1 MAQPVWLTPAG
12 NLGTYPE
19 GVFFQF
25 SLLAEEPDLGDT
37 IYYQVIAGSLPA
49 GVQVAANG
57 LIVGIP
63 KAIANVQGVPLEV
76 ARDITSRFAVRAY
89 TTKTVGSV
97 TVINRLADRT
107 FSITV
112 SGQDDPE
119 FVTPAGN
126 IATVFDGTLI
136 TDLQLEY
143 TDSDT
148 TDITITRLAG
158 GTLPPGTSLS
168 LNGLITGFVIPQAPN
183 GATAGFSRDGQG
195 FSQYPFDFP
204 TQSNSATYEFVVELT
219 DGKSSALRTFNIQVL
234 SRDSLTADSTDITAD
249 NTFVTADGTPVRV
262 PVLLTL
268 PGSIGI
274 VRSDNYFAFKFNGI
288 QADGFAVV
296 YATDSDAA
304 LAAIGLELDPGTG
317 WLYGYIPD
325 QGLQE
330 NTYNFKIRVYQS
342 GEPDVSSVYSDFSLT
357 VQGPIDT
364 EITWLTPASAVGRAL
379 VPSPL
384 GTIVNGSTSQ
394 LYVEALNASGVVLE
408 YRLKSGSDSN
418 LPQGLRL
425 LPSGEI
431 AGRCSFNTFALDGG
445 TTTFDVASNSQ
456 GVSAPTTFDLTFTFT
471 VEAYSSNTQIRV
483 DKVFSI
489 TVNRQYNEP
498 YENLYIQAMPP
509 QDDRDLVNS
518 LLQNP
523 TIIPPT
529 LLYRGDDSNFGR
541 ATKVVYQHAF
551 GLTAATYEDYV
562 SSLYENHYWKN
573 LVLGSIETAQ
583 ATDDNGNVIYEVVYS
598 RVIGGQTNNRGESV
612 SKEVVLPYPIAT
624 QQIPLLVDG
633 QILKD
638 PAAATTPTVPLA
650 LKSNAWL
657 EEARDLNMLANIG
670 SQMARDWMIDGQ
682 PGDPQAPGG
691 SKVGIYFDWTP
702 SNQCDVNALES
713 TRYNKFKTSL
723 LEVAASRQIIWSEY
737 TVTIDGKEQ
746 TNCAPFGFLINPAG
760 SDTAYLVLRGT
771 QTAADGKL
779 DIMPGK
785 VPNPVGGFGS
795 GLTAKGFS
803 ICYTGLGPQG
813 HPRSAT
819 TQGISLQEALE
830 NTTAT
835 KIHLGGHSLGSAV
848 VTLVT
853 AYAQSLN
860 KFDVIKSYPSASPTV
875 GNQKFADWFD
885 ELEDRNGNT
894 MGANFWR
901 VTNVN
906 DTVPLLPGSW
916 GGFFHVGETV
926 EFNARYT
933 LPNGVTGD
941 TALNHQICCCYA
953 YALQHPIEPF
963 NEKNQDG
970 TCTFPKGTVP
980 PPGAFDTAQHLT
992 DLQNFYINYYS
1003 DADQLI
1009 TTVYPNSLENMR
1021 NQVIDTVGQ
1030 VSALLPRWM
1039 LSTQTNG
1046 RVLGFTPAWVIA
1058 YVTPGNGEQIA
1069 YNIRTQFGT
1078 QLNLVD
1084 FEVDRYELD
1093 KALTTNWDP
1102 VTEQWIPQPPAETT
1116 FDNDAHYQLPE
1127 PNDSSFVFN
1136 GGLGYAVGNTIKIL
1150 GSQVG
1155 GVDVTNDIV
1164 VTVQQVDE
1172 FGTIEQA
1179 IGQGTAPLL
1188 SVGNTYVNIV
1198 GSNITGTGTGATWD
1212 IEVTGEDPTV
1222 FDAGSLRFIQPTII
1236 ATDTTDY
1243 DKYLVFPYR
1252 TILG

>member
-12 NLGTYPE
+12 DLGTYPE

-25 SLLAEEPDLGDT
+25 PLMAEEPDLGDPV
-37 IYYQVIAGSLPA
+37 YYQVIAGELPA

-63 KAIANVQGVPLEV
+63 KAIASVQGVPLPV
-76 ARDITSRFAVRAY
+76 ASDITSRFAVRAY
-89 TTKTVGSV
+89 TTQVISGM

-112 SGQDDPE
+112 SGQDAPE
-119 FVTPAGN
+119 FVTPSGT
-126 IATVFDGTLI
+126 IATVFDGTLV
-136 TDLQLEY
+136 TDLQVEY
-143 TDSDT
+143 TDSDA
-148 TDITITRLAG
+148 TDITIVRLAA
-158 GTLPPGTSLS
+158 GTLPPGTSISLS
-168 LNGLITGFVIPQAPN
+168 GLITGFVVPQAPN
-183 GATAGFSRDGQG
+183 TATAGFSRDGQG
-195 FSQYPFDFP
+195 FAEYPFDFP
-204 TQSNSATYEFVVELT
+204 TQSNNSVYEFVLELT
-219 DGKSSALRTFNIQVL
+219 DGKASALRTFNIQVL

-317 WLYGYIPD
+317 WLYGYIPN

-330 NTYNFKIRVYQS
+330 NTYNFKVRVYQS
-342 GEPDVSSVYSDFSLT
+342 GLPDASSVYSDFSLT

-394 LYVEALNASGVVLE
+394 LYVEAVNASGVVLE

-445 TTTFDVASNSQ
+445 TTTFDVASDNR

-471 VEAYSSNTQIRV
+471 VQAYSTNTQIRV

-489 TVNRQYNEP
+489 TVDRQYNEP

-551 GLTAATYEDYV
+551 GLTAATYAEYV

-612 SKEVVLPYPIAT
+612 SKEVVLPYPI
-624 QQIPLLVDG
+624 
-633 QILKD
+633 D
-638 PAAATTPTVPLA
+638 PNTPA
-650 LKSNAWL
+650 
-657 EEARDLNMLANIG
+657 
-670 SQMARDWMIDGQ
+670 
-682 PGDPQAPGG
+682 
-691 SKVGIYFDWTP
+691 
-702 SNQCDVNALES
+702 
-713 TRYNKFKTSL
+713 
-723 LEVAASRQIIWSEY
+723 EV
-737 TVTIDGKEQ
+737 
-746 TNCAPFGFLINPAG
+746 
-760 SDTAYLVLRGT
+760 
-771 QTAADGKL
+771 
-779 DIMPGK
+779 
-785 VPNPVGGFGS
+785 
-795 GLTAKGFS
+795 
-803 ICYTGLGPQG
+803 
-813 HPRSAT
+813 
-819 TQGISLQEALE
+819 
-830 NTTAT
+830 
-835 KIHLGGHSLGSAV
+835 
-848 VTLVT
+848 
-853 AYAQSLN
+853 
-860 KFDVIKSYPSASPTV
+860 
-875 GNQKFADWFD
+875 
-885 ELEDRNGNT
+885 
-894 MGANFWR
+894 
-901 VTNVN
+901 
-906 DTVPLLPGSW
+906 DTV
-916 GGFFHVGETV
+916 F
-926 EFNARYT
+926 
-933 LPNGVTGD
+933 
-941 TALNHQICCCYA
+941 
-953 YALQHPIEPF
+953 
-963 NEKNQDG
+963 
-970 TCTFPKGTVP
+970 
-980 PPGAFDTAQHLT
+980 
-992 DLQNFYINYYS
+992 
-1003 DADQLI
+1003 
-1009 TTVYPNSLENMR
+1009 PNSLENMR

-1030 VSALLPRWM
+1030 VSTLLPRWM

-1093 KALTTNWDP
+1093 KALTSNWDP

-1179 IGQGTAPLL
+1179 IGQGAAPLL

-1212 IEVTGEDPTV
+1212 IEVTGEDPTI

>member
-1 MAQPVWLTPAG
+1 
-12 NLGTYPE
+12 
-19 GVFFQF
+19 
-25 SLLAEEPDLGDT
+25 
-37 IYYQVIAGSLPA
+37 
-49 GVQVAANG
+49 VQ
-57 LIVGIP
+57 
-63 KAIANVQGVPLEV
+63 Q
-76 ARDITSRFAVRAY
+76 
-89 TTKTVGSV
+89 
-97 TVINRLADRT
+97 
-107 FSITV
+107 
-112 SGQDDPE
+112 
-119 FVTPAGN
+119 
-126 IATVFDGTLI
+126 
-136 TDLQLEY
+136 
-143 TDSDT
+143 
-148 TDITITRLAG
+148 
-158 GTLPPGTSLS
+158 
-168 LNGLITGFVIPQAPN
+168 
-183 GATAGFSRDGQG
+183 
-195 FSQYPFDFP
+195 
-204 TQSNSATYEFVVELT
+204 YEFVLELT
-219 DGKSSALRTFNIQVL
+219 DGKASALRTFNIQVL

-268 PGSIGI
+268 PGSIGT

-317 WLYGYIPD
+317 WLYGYIPN

-330 NTYNFKIRVYQS
+330 NTYNFKVRVYQS
-342 GEPDVSSVYSDFSLT
+342 GLPDASSVYSDFSLT

-394 LYVEALNASGVVLE
+394 LYVEAVNASGVVLE

-445 TTTFDVASNSQ
+445 TTTFDVASDNR

-471 VEAYSSNTQIRV
+471 VQAYSTNTQIRV

-489 TVNRQYNEP
+489 TVDRQYNEP

-551 GLTAATYEDYV
+551 GLTAATYAEYV

-612 SKEVVLPYPIAT
+612 SKEVVLPYPI
-624 QQIPLLVDG
+624 
-633 QILKD
+633 D
-638 PAAATTPTVPLA
+638 PNTPA
-650 LKSNAWL
+650 
-657 EEARDLNMLANIG
+657 
-670 SQMARDWMIDGQ
+670 
-682 PGDPQAPGG
+682 
-691 SKVGIYFDWTP
+691 
-702 SNQCDVNALES
+702 
-713 TRYNKFKTSL
+713 
-723 LEVAASRQIIWSEY
+723 EV
-737 TVTIDGKEQ
+737 
-746 TNCAPFGFLINPAG
+746 
-760 SDTAYLVLRGT
+760 
-771 QTAADGKL
+771 
-779 DIMPGK
+779 
-785 VPNPVGGFGS
+785 
-795 GLTAKGFS
+795 
-803 ICYTGLGPQG
+803 
-813 HPRSAT
+813 
-819 TQGISLQEALE
+819 
-830 NTTAT
+830 
-835 KIHLGGHSLGSAV
+835 
-848 VTLVT
+848 
-853 AYAQSLN
+853 
-860 KFDVIKSYPSASPTV
+860 
-875 GNQKFADWFD
+875 
-885 ELEDRNGNT
+885 
-894 MGANFWR
+894 
-901 VTNVN
+901 
-906 DTVPLLPGSW
+906 DTV
-916 GGFFHVGETV
+916 F
-926 EFNARYT
+926 
-933 LPNGVTGD
+933 
-941 TALNHQICCCYA
+941 
-953 YALQHPIEPF
+953 
-963 NEKNQDG
+963 
-970 TCTFPKGTVP
+970 
-980 PPGAFDTAQHLT
+980 
-992 DLQNFYINYYS
+992 
-1003 DADQLI
+1003 
-1009 TTVYPNSLENMR
+1009 PNSLENMR

-1030 VSALLPRWM
+1030 VSTLLPRWM

-1093 KALTTNWDP
+1093 KALTSNWDP

-1212 IEVTGEDPTV
+1212 IEVTGEDPTI

>member
-12 NLGTYPE
+12 DLGTYPE

-25 SLLAEEPDLGDT
+25 PLMAEEPDLGDPV
-37 IYYQVIAGSLPA
+37 YYQVIAGELPA

-63 KAIANVQGVPLEV
+63 KAIASVQGVPLPV
-76 ARDITSRFAVRAY
+76 ASDITSRFAVRAY
-89 TTKTVGSV
+89 TTQVISGM

-112 SGQDDPE
+112 SGQDAPE
-119 FVTPAGN
+119 FVTPSGT

-136 TDLQLEY
+136 TDLQVEY
-143 TDSDT
+143 TDSDA
-148 TDITITRLAG
+148 TDITIVRLAA
-158 GTLPPGTSLS
+158 GTLPPGTSISLS
-168 LNGLITGFVIPQAPN
+168 GLITGFVVPQAPN
-183 GATAGFSRDGQG
+183 TATAGFSRDGQG
-195 FSQYPFDFP
+195 FAEYPFDFP
-204 TQSNSATYEFVVELT
+204 TQSNNSVYEFVLELT
-219 DGKSSALRTFNIQVL
+219 DGKASALRTFNIQVL

-317 WLYGYIPD
+317 WLYGYIPN

-330 NTYNFKIRVYQS
+330 NTYNFKVRVYQS
-342 GEPDVSSVYSDFSLT
+342 GLPDASSVYSDFSLT

-394 LYVEALNASGVVLE
+394 LYVEAVNASGVVLE

-445 TTTFDVASNSQ
+445 TTTFDVASDNR

-471 VEAYSSNTQIRV
+471 VQAYSTNTQIRV

-489 TVNRQYNEP
+489 TVDRQYNEP

-551 GLTAATYEDYV
+551 GLTAATYAEYV

-612 SKEVVLPYPIAT
+612 SKEVVLPYPI
-624 QQIPLLVDG
+624 
-633 QILKD
+633 D
-638 PAAATTPTVPLA
+638 PNTPA
-650 LKSNAWL
+650 
-657 EEARDLNMLANIG
+657 
-670 SQMARDWMIDGQ
+670 
-682 PGDPQAPGG
+682 
-691 SKVGIYFDWTP
+691 
-702 SNQCDVNALES
+702 
-713 TRYNKFKTSL
+713 
-723 LEVAASRQIIWSEY
+723 EV
-737 TVTIDGKEQ
+737 
-746 TNCAPFGFLINPAG
+746 
-760 SDTAYLVLRGT
+760 
-771 QTAADGKL
+771 
-779 DIMPGK
+779 
-785 VPNPVGGFGS
+785 
-795 GLTAKGFS
+795 
-803 ICYTGLGPQG
+803 
-813 HPRSAT
+813 
-819 TQGISLQEALE
+819 
-830 NTTAT
+830 
-835 KIHLGGHSLGSAV
+835 
-848 VTLVT
+848 
-853 AYAQSLN
+853 
-860 KFDVIKSYPSASPTV
+860 
-875 GNQKFADWFD
+875 
-885 ELEDRNGNT
+885 
-894 MGANFWR
+894 
-901 VTNVN
+901 
-906 DTVPLLPGSW
+906 DTV
-916 GGFFHVGETV
+916 F
-926 EFNARYT
+926 
-933 LPNGVTGD
+933 
-941 TALNHQICCCYA
+941 
-953 YALQHPIEPF
+953 
-963 NEKNQDG
+963 
-970 TCTFPKGTVP
+970 
-980 PPGAFDTAQHLT
+980 
-992 DLQNFYINYYS
+992 
-1003 DADQLI
+1003 
-1009 TTVYPNSLENMR
+1009 PNSLENMR

-1030 VSALLPRWM
+1030 VSTLLPRWM

-1058 YVTPGNGEQIA
+1058 YVTPGNSKQIA

-1093 KALTTNWDP
+1093 KALTSNWDP

-1179 IGQGTAPLL
+1179 IGQGAAPLL

-1212 IEVTGEDPTV
+1212 IEVTGEDPTI